1 MYISRLDKRNSQNRL
16 LWEFESDIN
25 VIISFIPESYSVDV
39 NIRQCIHVFI
49 DIHFGQFLT
58 YLHICKQRYHLLTLR
73 VNLNHSTCNTSHS
86 KLITRHNSLNLS
98 VFKVYLIECNLNF
111 TTKNLKK
118 NFFFGQT
125 EWRVLNHDFITNQS
139 YVYLPGPALV
149 LLLIACIDKPH
160 TDMQVKQCQ
169 ELLDSHKYG
178 YSTVLP
184 LSYFRTI
191 YFVRY
196 GS

>member
-25 VIISFIPESYSVDV
+25 VIISFSPESYSVDV

-98 VFKVYLIECNLNF
+98 AFKVNLIECNLNF
-111 TTKNLKK
+111 TTKNFKK
-118 NFFFGQT
+118 
-125 EWRVLNHDFITNQS
+125 
-139 YVYLPGPALV
+139 
-149 LLLIACIDKPH
+149 
-160 TDMQVKQCQ
+160 
-169 ELLDSHKYG
+169 
-178 YSTVLP
+178 
-184 LSYFRTI
+184 I
-191 YFVRY
+191 YFFWSNMESLESRFQNKPVVRVPAGIST
-196 GS
+196 GSLTYSMYR